1 MATQVLFNFGARI
14 LLLLLPVMFRNRLL
28 LLLFLLSLSVAG
40 WGSATAEET
49 AESGKVFGFPLTST
63 SGPALKNLSEGINQ
77 WENLQLTNSVRR
89 LREAVKADPNFAIA
103 HLQLAETTPDPAERL
118 REFKRA
124 EQLAARATSD
134 EQLMIRWFTGAE
146 QSRFVD
152 AIAAM
157 NELLGRYP
165 KNKRLQFAAATF
177 YERQGAHDRALE
189 ACQRA
194 LEIDPNYG
202 PALNELGYEYAFL
215 RQIEKA
221 IPVMEKYIALL
232 PKEPN
237 PQDSYAEILRMGG
250 HYDAAL
256 EHYRKAL
263 ELDAHFDSSQV
274 GIADTL
280 QLMGRFAESRPEY
293 EKAVSMVPD
302 ELTKLM
308 YLERSA
314 QTYVRAKD
322 YAGAD
327 KAFGALL
334 ARARE
339 ERMSAE
345 AAQILRTMAMYQS
358 NDDKAFSLLDEA
370 AAALRTG
377 NISSADNAAALS
389 LILRDRAVRASRAN
403 RPQIA
408 SKAIADLQALY
419 DRTSRADSLKAL
431 NIARGAF
438 LISQNKN
445 SEAIP
450 LLLDAQD
457 DTVGLSLLGTGLPS
471 EPAEEVRTRLAAI
484 HEVTIEQAM
493 VQ

>member
-1 MATQVLFNFGARI
+1 MH
-14 LLLLLPVMFRNRLL
+14 RNLSWL
-28 LLLFLLSLSVAG
+28 SLLLFVSVAG
-40 WGSATAEET
+40 WGLVTAEET
-49 AESGKVFGFPLTST
+49 AESGKVFGFALTSE
-63 SGPALKNLSEGINQ
+63 SGAAHKAFSEGVKQ
-77 WENLQLTNSVRR
+77 YENLQLTMSVRDF
-89 LREAVKADPNFAIA
+89 REAVKADPNFAIA
-103 HLQLAETTPDPAERL
+103 HLQLARTTTDPAERL
-118 REFKRA
+118 TEYKHA
-124 EQLAARATSD
+124 EQLAARASSD
-134 EQLMIRWFTGAE
+134 EQLMIRWFTSAE

-165 KNKRLQFAAATF
+165 NNKRLQFAAAVF
-177 YERQGAHDRALE
+177 YNRQGAHDRTLE

-215 RQIEKA
+215 RQVEKA

-250 HYDAAL
+250 RFDAAI

-263 ELDAHFDSSQV
+263 ALDATFDSSQV

-280 QLMGRFAESRPEY
+280 QLMGHFELARAEY
-293 EKAVSMVPD
+293 DKAVAMVPD
-302 ELTKLM
+302 EDTKLQ

-322 YAGAD
+322 YAA
-327 KAFGALL
+327 ANLAYTALA
-334 ARARE
+334 ARARNN
-339 ERMSAE
+339 RKSAE
-345 AAQILRTMAMYQS
+345 EAQLLRTMAMYQPK
-358 NDDKAFSLLDEA
+358 DDKAFAILDQA
-370 AAALRTG
+370 AAALKTE
-377 NISSADNAAALS
+377 NVSSAESAAALS
-389 LILRDRAVRASRAN
+389 LILRDRAVRASRAKH
-403 RPQIA
+403 PEIA
-408 SKAIADLQALY
+408 SKAVADLEALY
-419 DRTSRADSLKAL
+419 GRTSRADALEAL

-445 SEAIP
+445 SEATP
-450 LLLDAQD
+450 LLLDAQGN
-457 DTVGLSLLGTGLPS
+457 TVGLSLLAAALPPES
-471 EPAEEVRTRLAAI
+471 ATEFRTRLAAI

-493 VQ
+493 AR

>member
-1 MATQVLFNFGARI
+1 M
-14 LLLLLPVMFRNRLL
+14 NRTRV
-28 LLLFLLSLSVAG
+28 LLFLLVLCLSVAG

-49 AESGKVFGFPLTST
+49 AESGKVFGFPLSSA
-63 SGPALKNLSEGINQ
+63 SGPALKSLGEGVNQ
-77 WENLQLTNSVRR
+77 WENLQLTMSVRH
-89 LREAVKADPNFAIA
+89 LRAAVKADPNFAIA
-103 HLQLAETTPDPAERL
+103 HLELARTTSDPVERL
-118 REFKRA
+118 REYKRA
-124 EQLAARATSD
+124 EQLAAHASSD
-134 EQLMIRWFTGAE
+134 ERLMIRWFASAE

-165 KNKRLQFAAATF
+165 KNKRLQFAAAVF
-177 YERQGAHDRALE
+177 YTRQGAHDRSLE

-194 LEIDPNYG
+194 LEIDPSYG

-237 PQDSYAEILRMGG
+237 PQDSYAEILRMAG

-263 ELDAHFDSSQV
+263 ALDAHFDSSQV

-280 QLMGRFAESRPEY
+280 QLMGRFAEARPEY
-293 EKAVSMVPD
+293 EKAVNMVPD
-302 ELTKLM
+302 EQTKLT
-308 YLERSA
+308 YLERA
-314 QTYVRAKD
+314 ALTYVRAKD

-327 KAFGALL
+327 KAYGELL
-334 ARARE
+334 ARARKNGMSTE
-339 ERMSAE
+339 E
-345 AAQILRTMAMYQS
+345 AQILRTMAMYHW
-358 NDDKAFSLLDEA
+358 NDDKAFRLLDEA
-370 AAALRTG
+370 AAALRTEH
-377 NISSADNAAALS
+377 ISSAERAAALS

-403 RPQIA
+403 RTEVA
-408 SKAIADLQALY
+408 SKAVADLQALY
-419 DRTSRADSLKAL
+419 NRTPRADTLQAL

-438 LISQNKN
+438 LVSQKKN

-450 LLLDAQD
+450 LLTDAQG
-457 DTVGLSLLGTGLPS
+457 DTLGLSLLATAAPP
-471 EPAEEVRTRLAAI
+471 EQATEFRTRLAAI

-493 VQ
+493 AQ